1 LNPKK
6 RKHQETHVA
15 SSSTEE
21 LWKGESSARGSWQE
35 KDAGMLAF
43 YLKETETWDPE
54 MGAWEQKQGTEE
66 LAWKSWHGGPEA
78 WEQKQEEH
86 EWEKELD
93 YERAVC
99 HEAYDLQKAHDLQQE
114 QDLQKEQD
122 YDDFLQEENK
132 QKEDDLQK
140 APEQDDLQL
149 QPELPSTVGH
159 HNPPAR
165 TGAAKISRTRVA
177 LAVAEGTTNP
187 SKAGLKH
194 AEKQLRQCQGKG
206 KSKQICVEAKNKVRD
221 YQARVLTWDHHR
233 QSNIEGTQ
241 YMTTFDRQRLG
252 AAADEYATLKFSE
265 NIGNFGAAERAE
277 I

>member
-1 LNPKK
+1 
-6 RKHQETHVA
+6 
-15 SSSTEE
+15 
-21 LWKGESSARGSWQE
+21 
-35 KDAGMLAF
+35 M
-43 YLKETETWDPE
+43 
-54 MGAWEQKQGTEE
+54 
-66 LAWKSWHGGPEA
+66 
-78 WEQKQEEH
+78 
-86 EWEKELD
+86 
-93 YERAVC
+93 
-99 HEAYDLQKAHDLQQE
+99 
-114 QDLQKEQD
+114 QKEQD
-122 YDDFLQEENK
+122 YDDFF
-132 QKEDDLQK
+132 
-140 APEQDDLQL
+140 
-149 QPELPSTVGH
+149 GR

-206 KSKQICVEAKNKVRD
+206 KSKPICVEAKNKVRD

-265 NIGNFGAAERAE
+265 NIRNFG
-277 I
+277 